1 MILQI
6 VDSLTITVNITSDLL
21 RVHNLY
27 ATQKRY
33 RQVQNTISSIV
44 MAGFTIFLKTKQ
56 LQLISINTAD
66 LVWCK
71 HQLKTVWLLQC
82 RLSYQLEPQSHY
94 SECAARNS
102 LHFPIATRTSVLEYY
117 KQISKSTLIG
127 WFFGFPRWYHAYY
140 GQADETS
147 SRSTYYQKCLISKRP
162 LLLSL
167 DKFLLNGICGWN
179 IEGC

>member
-71 HQLKTVWLLQC
+71 HQLKTV
-82 RLSYQLEPQSHY
+82 
-94 SECAARNS
+94 
-102 LHFPIATRTSVLEYY
+102 
-117 KQISKSTLIG
+117 
-127 WFFGFPRWYHAYY
+127 
-140 GQADETS
+140 
-147 SRSTYYQKCLISKRP
+147 
-162 LLLSL
+162 
-167 DKFLLNGICGWN
+167 
-179 IEGC
+179 